1 MEVDNIRGRQK
12 MLASSFDEAISNRR
26 KSTPAAPPPTANTD
40 SRPDI
45 CMCDGKAGRRTAA
58 KAGIAKTT
66 SVSHCEAVQIL
77 ETTVVQMSRENIRF
91 VNYAAFPPK
100 PRTCTLGK
108 RLASTRCTG
117 ETAKD
122 HRELTGMILEPTAMQ
137 LSGFNDGQDESL
149 DRRRQCRETS
159 QKSAYCVIYGHR

>member
-1 MEVDNIRGRQK
+1 
-12 MLASSFDEAISNRR
+12 MLASSFDEAMSNRR

-40 SRPDI
+40 SRPD
-45 CMCDGKAGRRTAA
+45 MCSSRSGDGKAGRRTAA
-58 KAGIAKTT
+58 KAGIVKMT

-91 VNYAAFPPK
+91 VNYASFPPK
-100 PRTCTLGK
+100 PHARSRFPCTLGK

-122 HRELTGMILEPTAMQ
+122 HRELTGMILGPTAMQ
-137 LSGFNDGQDESL
+137 PSGSNDEQDESL

-159 QKSAYCVIYGHR
+159 QKSASSVIDDHR